1 MLKLKKRRLK
11 LKPEHDQ
18 QRYQDPLCLRKSA
31 MDYLARR
38 EHSKQELTRKLTGRG
53 FDEQLVETAVA
64 ELVADGLLSDARFA
78 EAFVYSRFQRGSGPQ
93 KIRMELRER
102 GVDAELAGLS
112 IEAFDDQWRQRARDV
127 REKKFG
133 TARPADFKERSR
145 QMRFLQQRGFTSGQ
159 ISSAFKK
166 EE

>member
-1 MLKLKKRRLK
+1 MK
-11 LKPEHDQ
+11 LKPEQDDE
-18 QRYQDPLCLRKSA
+18 RYQDPLFLRKTA

-38 EHSKQELTRKLTGRG
+38 EHSEQELVRKLTGRG
-53 FDEQLVETAVA
+53 FGGDLVEAAVA

-78 EAFVYSRFQRGSGPQ
+78 EAFVHSRFQRGSGPQ

-102 GVDAELAGLS
+102 GVPGELVSLS
-112 IEAFDDQWRQRARDV
+112 IEAFEDQWRQRAREV

-133 TARPADFKERSR
+133 TSPPGDFRERSR
-145 QMRFLQQRGFTSGQ
+145 QMRFLQQRGFTSEQ
-159 ISSAFKK
+159 ISGAFK